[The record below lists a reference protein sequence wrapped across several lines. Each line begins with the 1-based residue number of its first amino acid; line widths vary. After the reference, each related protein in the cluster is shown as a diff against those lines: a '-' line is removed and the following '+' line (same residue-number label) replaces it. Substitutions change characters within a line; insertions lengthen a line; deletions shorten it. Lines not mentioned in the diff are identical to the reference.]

1 MEDEYARKLLTLCRK
16 PLGSC
21 ESGSLRASL
30 DVARG
35 EVEATGKAH
44 AQIAA
49 QMKSELEEPLA
60 AFAGGMKERRK
71 IVQNG
76 IEKLHKIKQQQTA
89 HVNKSRDKYE
99 QDTLR
104 IKGYMAQ
111 GHMVMGQEER
121 KNKAKL
127 EKTQINM
134 ASNSNEYESAI
145 KVLEETTGR
154 WNKEWKAACDVS
166 RSGHRLS
173 SRSTLMIF
181 QKFQDLEEERIDFTK
196 SSLWSFANIA
206 STVCVSDDASCEKIR
221 LSLENCEVEKD
232 ITTFIREYGTGQ
244 EIPDPP
250 RFINF
255 CRGETV
261 SDAVSEASDND
272 YSVAQFQRTINPAY
286 RTSSP
291 NPSTYESHH
300 DPQSELAQQMGHG
313 LPNDAVNTTLSREAA
328 MTPSRPNED
337 QPAPLDFRRSNSS
350 QPSQH
355 SLPPGYQASQH
366 GDIGKVPHNDYPAD
380 GMTMFCRTGPPST
393 TGSGLTRP
401 SSRDSASEYSNPTSF
416 SSVDP
421 ISGKSS
427 PIKPVNG
434 VKMPGMSNGPL
445 SPDKSIQKKRSGFF
459 SNSPFRRK
467 SKHEKDFITPTSNRN
482 TWAAR
487 PATSASSSPTK
498 QPPLF
503 NHPTN
508 NTAAADPDHSPEP
521 IDPRASFQLN
531 VGNNVFDVASPD
543 NQMTPKAGSGAKRSL
558 AQAAAATGDPIARA
572 LEDLNKGVNVGKQS
586 SVRVSADRYHGIS
599 TPAPEKQQHQQ
610 SQQKQRDMPPAYGTA
625 GGAGV
630 GGGGLGVPQPAF
642 TAKEMNK
649 RMSEWTSGGGG
660 GSGGYGRG
668 TNSAAPSRPGTR
680 DGRIS
685 PGQPG
690 QGMIRAR
697 SPQPGSG
704 SGRAV
709 SPSPYGS
716 GSGGRPRGHSVNPQ
730 KTGSWGQNSRHNSP
744 GVNGGA
750 GGMEVQLA
758 QNQIDSWDHANA
770 RGSGSGGGG
779 SGRSRPRSAF
789 GGEMLGMPQQGGGGG
804 LRGGSGGYPPNA
816 MNNAHNQNQRR
827 ERSKSMVAP
836 DGPPPPSMQG
846 QGRQVLHYGKSP
858 FPKQPYFALLALT
871 LTVVARALYSY
882 TAAIPEE
889 LSFGK
894 NDTLAVLRCQDDGW
908 WEAEVKESAR
918 GGAVGGVGLVPSNYL
933 ARC

>member
-1 MEDEYARKLLTLCRK
+1 MQGAKTTNDELKVFYNARAALEDEYARKLLALCRK
-16 PLGSC
+16 PLGSG

-30 DVARG
+30 DVVRG

-76 IEKLHKIKQQQTA
+76 IEKLHKMKQQQTA
-89 HVNKSRDKYE
+89 HVNKSRDRYE

-134 ASNSNEYESAI
+134 ASNSNEYEASV
-145 KVLEETTGR
+145 KVLEDTTGR
-154 WNKEWKAACDVS
+154 WNKEWKAACD
-166 RSGHRLS
+166 
-173 SRSTLMIF
+173 
-181 QKFQDLEEERIDFTK
+181 KFQDLEEERLDFTK

-232 ITTFIREYGTGQ
+232 IMTFIREHGTGQ

-255 CRGETV
+255 CRGDTIQ
-261 SDAVSEASDND
+261 DGASEASEDD
-272 YSVAQFQRTINPAY
+272 YSVAQFQRTINPAF

-300 DPQSELAQQMGHG
+300 DPQSELAQRMGHG
-313 LPNDAVNTTLSREAA
+313 LPNDATNIPPSREAT
-328 MTPSRPNED
+328 MTPPRLND
-337 QPAPLDFRRSNSS
+337 GQPAPLDFRRSNSS

-355 SLPPGYQASQH
+355 ALPPGYQASTH
-366 GDIGKVPHNDYPAD
+366 GDIAKIPHNDYPAD

-416 SSVDP
+416 SSIDP
-421 ISGKSS
+421 VSGKSS
-427 PIKPVNG
+427 PTKQQPLVNG
-434 VKMPGMSNGPL
+434 VEMPGMSHAGPS
-445 SPDKSIQKKRSGFF
+445 SPDKSLQKKRSGFF

-467 SKHEKDFITPTSNRN
+467 SKHEKDFHATPTSSNRN
-482 TWAAR
+482 TWAPR

-498 QPPLF
+498 RPPLF
-503 NHPTN
+503 SRPTN
-508 NTAAADPDHSPEP
+508 NNADPDPSSEP
-521 IDPRASFQLN
+521 VDPRASFQLN

-543 NQMTPKAGSGAKRSL
+543 STPRGANGKRTL
-558 AQAAAATGDPIARA
+558 AQAAAPTDDPIARA
-572 LEDLNKGVNVGKQS
+572 LQDLKGVPGKQS
-586 SVRVSADRYHGIS
+586 SVRVSADRYHGIA
-599 TPAPEKQQHQQ
+599 TPGPEKMQQQQQQQ
-610 SQQKQRDMPPAYGTA
+610 SREMPPAYNGA
-625 GGAGV
+625 GGGR
-630 GGGGLGVPQPAF
+630 GGGAGGLGVPQPAF

-649 RMSEWTSGGGG
+649 RMSEYTSGAPGGA
-660 GSGGYGRG
+660 GGYGRPG
-668 TNSAAPSRPGTR
+668 ASTSQSRPGTR
-680 DGRIS
+680 DGRVS
-685 PGQPG
+685 PGPG
-690 QGMIRAR
+690 QGMVRAR
-697 SPQPGSG
+697 SPQPA
-704 SGRAV
+704 RAV
-709 SPSPYGS
+709 SPNPYGS
-716 GSGGRPRGHSVNPQ
+716 GGGGGSRPRGQSVSPQ
-730 KTGSWGQNSRHNSP
+730 KAASGAGSWGQNSRHNSP
-744 GVNGGA
+744 GGGS
-750 GGMEVQLA
+750 MEMQLA
-758 QNQIDSWDHANA
+758 QNQIDGYDHARA
-770 RGSGSGGGG
+770 QGGG

-789 GGEMLGMPQQGGGGG
+789 GGEAYGHQQGGGAAAM
-804 LRGGSGGYPPNA
+804 RGGSGGYPPSA
-816 MNNAHNQNQRR
+816 MDNRGGGGGGGGMGDNGSAGRR

-836 DGPPPPSMQG
+836 PNNGNGPAPGMQ
-846 QGRQVLHYGKSP
+846 QKQALH
-858 FPKQPYFALLALT
+858 F
-871 LTVVARALYSY
+871 ARALYSY

-894 NDTLAVLRCQDDGW
+894 NDRLAVLRCQDDGW
-908 WEAEVKESAR
+908 WEAEVRESAR
-918 GGAVGGVGLVPSNYL
+918 GGRVGGVGLVPSNYL
-933 ARC
+933 VRC